1 MIEKKNEERIKEN
14 TEGLQAVFEEL
25 MTFRRSAVRD
35 WEFKR
40 RILENDKPSKW
51 AMDFMQELYLNMPS
65 INIIGKD
72 LNQVLYELFLSATQ
86 EEK

>member
-40 RILENDKPSKW
+40 RILENDKPSK
-51 AMDFMQELYLNMPS
+51 
-65 INIIGKD
+65 
-72 LNQVLYELFLSATQ
+72 
-86 EEK
+86 